1 MDGTNEPLLRRP
13 NGRPQACEPCRKRKV
28 ACDHTQPICRRCT
41 KRKQGQ
47 ECVYVISGPE
57 QPRSRQ
63 PGSPGAYRTSPLTLT
78 QLSESAETLTG
89 QIPGG
94 QRPNPASTKPGYLG
108 FTSFSRVYEEAQNSL
123 SLLEVLQG
131 TPTSSCVRCPNLQGD
146 GNDGLA
152 FNRVRERCLAVLKN
166 VPDAAQG
173 KLLLRSYHCT
183 MESWIYGVSRRVL
196 DSFYEEFGQYFRPRR
211 DTAELEKVAHR
222 LCVNTAQ
229 PFSDEENNPARWIG
243 QLCGKNLRWE
253 SLGILFAFWDLSI
266 GPGSSNQSLAK
277 HRLSRKGWD
286 PVTQECLH
294 SCLVLC
300 KEFSNGNSMMLHLI
314 WRRTINESIFTGDAS
329 LPTWRYNGEAITLLT
344 YLGFHDSRPTDPEIP
359 PPLLCRRYTSTP
371 LPLDIKDEDLFSDE
385 ATLAKTVDYVDDKG
399 WNTRGQVYTSTYIR
413 ARALIVFIR
422 EEIFEVALGHNYRTS
437 PVETLLEIKARQV
450 KTLSEFPS
458 SLIYRPADLAD
469 PNLDVAVLYSRL
481 MIELENL
488 QNMFFIERLLIRH
501 GREDTGDLLAVS
513 FDMVSLTLPFWTHL
527 DRLAGTPP
535 DCEWLVMGYAAPAG
549 GILSM
554 ELLRPTLPNGQH
566 SDPRISRSSIIQ
578 KLSLLVGFLD
588 WVNPSAPNGD
598 LCSECKS
605 VIQRVLDQTLNNTSS
620 TNEVADGMESA
631 GWDLPTQLDFNF
643 DLLDTFDWL
652 RPDLAIWEYVRMNRP
667 VIRHCFSLRD
677 HASTGLQKVYGGYC
691 EEKKRLVNTTVAD
704 INDMDLLP
712 FEHVFRLPGPVEV
725 KRHSDELRSLWAADL
740 RLVGGG
746 GVGMRPRHPPPNPQP
761 NPNVAQSPPAP
772 VFLRVDFER
781 DIFNFTAW
789 LQKIQKLAINVQKT
803 RFTHDELHLMDRQV
817 FRSMTALR
825 TLLLIVKEED
835 ATTPILIPILSQ
847 RNRHDVDRRA
857 VRRRFKDLALQT
869 SRGRLVHLPE
879 LGATTQG
886 LALKTAEKL
895 QRCLEHDLDDW
906 KEGVEMQIVVDT
918 T

>member
-1 MDGTNEPLLRRP
+1 MVDRRP
-13 NGRPQACEPCRKRKV
+13 V
-28 ACDHTQPICRRCT
+28 
-41 KRKQGQ
+41 
-47 ECVYVISGPE
+47 
-57 QPRSRQ
+57 SR
-63 PGSPGAYRTSPLTLT
+63 AENEKTSPLPLT
-78 QLSESAETLTG
+78 QVSDSAETRTG
-89 QIPGG
+89 HITGG

-108 FTSFSRVYEEAQNSL
+108 FTSFSRVYEETQNSL
-123 SLLEVLQG
+123 SLLEGLQG
-131 TPTSSCVRCPNLQGD
+131 TPSSSCIRSPNLQGD
-146 GNDGLA
+146 GNGGLA
-152 FNRVRERCLAVLKN
+152 FNSVREKCLAVLKN
-166 VPDAAQG
+166 VPDATQG
-173 KLLLRSYHCT
+173 KLLLRSYYSP
-183 MESWIYGVSRRVL
+183 MESWIYGVTRHVL
-196 DSFYEEFGQYFRPRR
+196 DSFYEEFGRYFGPRR

-243 QLCGKNLRWE
+243 QLCGENLRWE
-253 SLGILFAFWDLSI
+253 SLGILFCFWDLST
-266 GPGSSNQSLAK
+266 GPRFSSQAWVRDRLGRK
-277 HRLSRKGWD
+277 HWD
-286 PVTQECLH
+286 PVTQECLLL
-294 SCLVLC
+294 CLDLC
-300 KEFSNGNSMMLHLI
+300 EEFSNGNSVMLHLT
-314 WRRTINESIFTGDAS
+314 WRRTINESMFTGDAS
-329 LPTWRYNGEAITLLT
+329 LPTWRCNGEVLSLLT

-359 PPLLCRRYTSTP
+359 YVPTLSSEIKRRLFTYVLTTHMSTVSFTGRPPLLCRRYTTTP

-385 ATLAKTVDYVDDKG
+385 ATLAKAVDYVDEKG
-399 WNTRGQVYTSTYIR
+399 WNTRGQLYSSTYIR
-413 ARALIVFIR
+413 ARALIASIR
-422 EEIFEVALGHNYRTS
+422 EEIFEVALGHNHRTS
-437 PVETLLEIKARQV
+437 PVETLLELKARQM

-458 SLIYRPADLAD
+458 CLIYRPGDLAD
-469 PNLDVAVLYSRL
+469 PNLDMVVLYNRL

-501 GREDTGDLLAVS
+501 GREDTGALLAVS

-527 DRLAGTPP
+527 DKLAGMRA

-566 SDPRISRSSIIQ
+566 SDPRMSRSSIIQ

-620 TNEVADGMESA
+620 TNGFAGGTESV
-631 GWDLPTQLDFNF
+631 GWDLPAQLDFNF

-652 RPDLAIWEYVRMNRP
+652 RPDLAIWEYVRLNRP

-691 EEKKRLVNTTVAD
+691 EEKKQLVDTTVAG
-704 INDMDLLP
+704 INGMGLLS
-712 FEHVFRLPGPVEV
+712 FERVIRLPGPVE
-725 KRHSDELRSLWAADL
+725 
-740 RLVGGG
+740 
-746 GVGMRPRHPPPNPQP
+746 P

-789 LQKIQKLAINVQKT
+789 VPCLGSPRLVYVGRLFAFFDDCFNNGRHDLPEPVDWLQKIQKLAINVQKT
-803 RFTHDELHLMDRQV
+803 RFTYDESNPMDRQV
-817 FRSMTALR
+817 FRSMTTLR
-825 TLLLIVKEED
+825 TLLLVVNEED
-835 ATTPILIPILSQ
+835 ATTPILIPTLAR
-847 RNRHDVDRRA
+847 RNRHDMDRRA
-857 VRRRFKDLALQT
+857 VHRRFTDLALQT

-886 LALKTAEKL
+886 LTLKTAEKF
-895 QRCLEHDLDDW
+895 QRCLGHDLDDW
-906 KEGVEMQIVVDT
+906 KEGVEIQIVVDT
-918 T
+918 TWKLEGRS

>member
-13 NGRPQACEPCRKRKV
+13 NGRPQAC
-28 ACDHTQPICRRCT
+28 
-41 KRKQGQ
+41 
-47 ECVYVISGPE
+47 
-57 QPRSRQ
+57 
-63 PGSPGAYRTSPLTLT
+63 
-78 QLSESAETLTG
+78 ESAETLTG

-108 FTSFSRVYEEAQNSL
+108 FTSFSRVYEETQNNL

-131 TPTSSCVRCPNLQGD
+131 TPSSSCTRSPNLQGD

-152 FNRVRERCLAVLKN
+152 FNRVRDKCLAVLKN
-166 VPDAAQG
+166 MPDAAQG
-173 KLLLRSYHCT
+173 KLLLRSYHSP
-183 MESWIYGVSRRVL
+183 MESWIYGVTRHVL
-196 DSFYEEFGQYFRPRR
+196 DSFYEEFGRYFGPRR

-266 GPGSSNQSLAK
+266 GPRFSSQALAK
-277 HRLSRKGWD
+277 DRLGRKGWG

-294 SCLVLC
+294 LCLDLC
-300 KEFSNGNSMMLHLI
+300 KEFSNGNSVMLHLT
-314 WRRTINESIFTGDAS
+314 WRRTVNESMFTGDAS
-329 LPTWRYNGEAITLLT
+329 LPTWRYDGEVITLLT
-344 YLGFHDSRPTDPEIP
+344 YLGFHDSRPKDPEIP
-359 PPLLCRRYTSTP
+359 YVPTLSSEIKRRLFTYALTTHISSVSFTGRPPLLCRRYTSTP

-399 WNTRGQVYTSTYIR
+399 WNTRGQVYPSTFIR
-413 ARALIVFIR
+413 ARALIASIR
-422 EEIFEVALGHNYRTS
+422 EEIFEVALGHNHKTP

-450 KTLSEFPS
+450 KTLSEIPS
-458 SLIYRPADLAD
+458 CLIYRPGDLAD
-469 PNLDVAVLYSRL
+469 PNLDVAVLYNRL

-527 DRLAGTPP
+527 DRLAGMRA
-535 DCEWLVMGYAAPAG
+535 DCEWLVMGYAVPAG

-620 TNEVADGMESA
+620 TNDFADGMEPA

-652 RPDLAIWEYVRMNRP
+652 RLAWMAY
-667 VIRHCFSLRD
+667 FSAR
-677 HASTGLQKVYGGYC
+677 
-691 EEKKRLVNTTVAD
+691 
-704 INDMDLLP
+704 
-712 FEHVFRLPGPVEV
+712 
-725 KRHSDELRSLWAADL
+725 
-740 RLVGGG
+740 
-746 GVGMRPRHPPPNPQP
+746 
-761 NPNVAQSPPAP
+761 
-772 VFLRVDFER
+772 
-781 DIFNFTAW
+781 
-789 LQKIQKLAINVQKT
+789 
-803 RFTHDELHLMDRQV
+803 
-817 FRSMTALR
+817 
-825 TLLLIVKEED
+825 
-835 ATTPILIPILSQ
+835 
-847 RNRHDVDRRA
+847 
-857 VRRRFKDLALQT
+857 
-869 SRGRLVHLPE
+869 
-879 LGATTQG
+879 
-886 LALKTAEKL
+886 
-895 QRCLEHDLDDW
+895 
-906 KEGVEMQIVVDT
+906 
-918 T
+918 